1 MNYEFRYLLDG
12 FENTNIKYLEMY
24 KLNTKLDNN
33 SFKLPWKTLIIA
45 IILNFFIWAYL
56 FITPAVETILASNLQ
71 ISHFQTSLLF
81 SAPILMIALV
91 AIPAGITADRIG
103 LKKTMGFGAVVACVG
118 ALLRGTALTYPSLLL
133 FSIIFGIGMGFTFA
147 NLPKLAR
154 SCSSVEKTSSV
165 MGIING
171 FGVLAGIGLAL
182 AITVPII
189 YTLTKSYHDVFYIW
203 AIPLIITTILW
214 WIIVDE
220 PPCTN
225 QEPESDGSMGLK
237 EVLKNKTLWLL
248 ALLLLLHNIF
258 FYTWSGWIPTYLLE
272 KGISMNLSGLLTS
285 IMLWVGIPTVILVP
299 ALYSRINVSKKL
311 LILVPSLIFAF
322 LALWIM
328 PAAGFSILII
338 MIIAGIINILRF
350 NTLLSLPVE
359 IMPKKHSGV
368 AGGVVISIGY
378 LGAVIGPSMA
388 GQILDITG
396 SFQPIFTI
404 LAVLSLITMGL
415 TLLLPKKTKIE

>member
-1 MNYEFRYLLDG
+1 MHKLS
-12 FENTNIKYLEMY
+12 TNFDK
-24 KLNTKLDNN
+24 N
-33 SFKLPWKTLIIA
+33 SLKLPWKTLSIA
-45 IILNFFIWAYL
+45 IVLNFFIWAYL
-56 FITPAVETILASNLQ
+56 FITPAMETVLAANLH

-81 SAPILMIALV
+81 TAPILMIALV

-103 LKKTMGFGAVVACVG
+103 LKKTMGIGAIVACIG
-118 ALLRGTALTYPSLLL
+118 ALLRGTAPDYSSLLL
-133 FSIIFGIGMGFTFA
+133 FSVIFGIGMGLTFA

-154 SCSSVEKTSSV
+154 SCSSVEQTSSV
-165 MGIING
+165 MGFVNG

-189 YTLTKSYHDVFYIW
+189 YSFTNSYQDVFYIW
-203 AIPLIITTILW
+203 ALPLILTTILW

-225 QEPESDGSMGLK
+225 HEPESDKGSMGLI

-248 ALLLLLHNIF
+248 AIILLLHNIF

-272 KGISMNLSGLLTS
+272 KGISMNVSGLLTS

-299 ALYSRINVSKKL
+299 TLYSRINVSKKL
-311 LILVPSLIFAF
+311 LILVPSLIFTF

-338 MIIAGIINILRF
+338 MIVAGIINILRF

-388 GQILDITG
+388 GQILDITR
-396 SFQPIFTI
+396 SFQPIFII

-415 TLLLPKKTKIE
+415 TFLLPKNKQGI

>member
-1 MNYEFRYLLDG
+1 MH
-12 FENTNIKYLEMY
+12 
-24 KLNTKLDNN
+24 KLDINSSKN
-33 SFKLPWKTLIIA
+33 SFKLPWKTLTIA

-81 SAPILMIALV
+81 SAPILMIAMV

-103 LKKTMGFGAVVACVG
+103 LKKTMGIGAVVACVG
-118 ALLRGTALTYPSLLL
+118 AVLRGAALTYPSLLL
-133 FSIIFGIGMGFTFA
+133 YSIIFGIGMSFTFA

-154 SCSSVEKTSSV
+154 SCSSVEQTSTV

-189 YTLTKSYHDVFYIW
+189 YTLTKSYHAVFYIW
-203 AIPLIITTILW
+203 AVPLIITTILW

-220 PPCTN
+220 PPCIN
-225 QEPESDGSMGLK
+225 QEPESDGGSMGLK

-248 ALLLLLHNIF
+248 AFLLLLHNIF
-258 FYTWSGWIPTYLLE
+258 FYTWSGWIPTYLIE
-272 KGISMNLSGLLTS
+272 KGISMNVSGLLTS

-299 ALYSRINVSKKL
+299 SLFSRINVSKKL
-311 LILVPSLIFAF
+311 LVLVPSLIFAF

-328 PAAGFSILII
+328 PAAGFSILVI

-359 IMPKKHSGV
+359 IMPRKYSGV
-368 AGGVVISIGY
+368 AGGVVIAIGY

-396 SFQPIFTI
+396 SFQPIFII

-415 TLLLPKKTKIE
+415 TLLLPNKDKNRNPSK